1 MDWIYLTNI
10 EQIEQIKLHSFNKP
24 QLIFKHSTRCG
35 TSSMVLNRLEKSDAP
50 ANADFYFLDLLQYR
64 AISHAVSETFQVH
77 HESPQMLLIKNG
89 ECIYDESHL
98 GIRMQEIEE
107 QISMP

>member
-1 MDWIYLTNI
+1 MEWIYLTSI
-10 EQIEQIKLHSFNKP
+10 DQIEQIKSHSFNKP

-35 TSSMVLNRLEKSDAP
+35 TSSMVLNRLERSDAP
-50 ANADFYFLDLLQYR
+50 VNADFYFLDLLQFR
-64 AISHAVSETFQVH
+64 AVSQAVSEIFNVH

-89 ECIYDESHL
+89 ECIYEESHM

-107 QISMP
+107 QISMA